1 MGATLFKEVNYSLS
15 GLLEY
20 IELGEIGLPDIQR
33 PFVWPNRKVRDLFD
47 SMYKGFPVGYL
58 LFWANEYDS
67 GARRIGVHK
76 KQKTPRLLIVD
87 GQQRL
92 TSLYAILN
100 AQPVVREDYSKQR
113 LYIAF
118 RPRDAKFEVADAAV
132 RRDPEFISDIS
143 QLWAGVTNPRRFER
157 EFIARL
163 REHREVSDAEED
175 RLSEA
180 IGRLHNLRNFPF
192 TALELLPTVDE
203 ADVAEVFVRVNSEG
217 VNLQQADFILTLMSV
232 FWDDGRGQL
241 EEFSR
246 KAREPASGGASS
258 FNHFIEP
265 DPDQML
271 RVSVALAFRR
281 ARLKHVYSILR
292 GKDLETE
299 RFSDESRSEQF
310 GELARAQGST
320 LDLTNWHEFL
330 KVLVRAGYRS
340 SSMISSE
347 TGLLYSYAM
356 FLIGR
361 RDYGLDHYKLRE
373 ITSRWFFMVSL
384 TGRYS
389 GSPESVMEEDLAR
402 LRSARDA
409 EGFIETLDRVISDT
423 LTEDFWNITL
433 PNNLATSAARS
444 PSFFGYCAALNLLDA
459 RMLFSETKISE
470 MLDPALRAKKSP
482 IERHHLFPRNYLK
495 GMGIEEIRETNQIAN
510 YALMEWPDN
519 IAVSDSPP
527 YEYFPRYLE
536 DREISGRELEHLRY
550 WHALPEN
557 WENMPYEEFLATRRR
572 NMARVIRDGFSILNK
587 EPQRSG
593 ARA

>member
-1 MGATLFKEVNYSLS
+1 
-15 GLLEY
+15 
-20 IELGEIGLPDIQR
+20 
-33 PFVWPNRKVRDLFD
+33 
-47 SMYKGFPVGYL
+47 
-58 LFWANEYDS
+58 
-67 GARRIGVHK
+67 
-76 KQKTPRLLIVD
+76 
-87 GQQRL
+87 
-92 TSLYAILN
+92 
-100 AQPVVREDYSKQR
+100 
-113 LYIAF
+113 
-118 RPRDAKFEVADAAV
+118 
-132 RRDPEFISDIS
+132 
-143 QLWAGVTNPRRFER
+143 
-157 EFIARL
+157 
-163 REHREVSDAEED
+163 
-175 RLSEA
+175 
-180 IGRLHNLRNFPF
+180 
-192 TALELLPTVDE
+192 
-203 ADVAEVFVRVNSEG
+203 
-217 VNLQQADFILTLMSV
+217 
-232 FWDDGRGQL
+232 
-241 EEFSR
+241 
-246 KAREPASGGASS
+246 
-258 FNHFIEP
+258 
-265 DPDQML
+265 ML

>member
-1 MGATLFKEVNYSLS
+1 MFKEVNYSLS

-47 SMYKGFPVGYL
+47 SMYKGFPVGHL
-58 LFWANEYDS
+58 LFWANEHEG
-67 GARRIGVHK
+67 GARRIGVYD

-92 TSLYAILN
+92 TSLYAVLN

-143 QLWAGVTNPRRFER
+143 QLWAGMTTPRRFER
-157 EFIARL
+157 DFIARL
-163 REHREVSDAEED
+163 REHREVGDAEED
-175 RLSEA
+175 HLSEA

-232 FWDDGRGQL
+232 FWDEGRGRL
-241 EEFSR
+241 EDFSR

-340 SSMISSE
+340 SSMVSSE

-361 RDYGLDHYKLRE
+361 REYGLDHYKLRE

-402 LRSARDA
+402 LRSARGA
-409 EGFIETLDRVISDT
+409 EGFIGTLDRVISDT

-444 PSFFGYCAALNLLDA
+444 PSFFAYCAALNLLDA

-470 MLDPALRAKKSP
+470 MLDPALRSHKSP

-495 GMGIEEIRETNQIAN
+495 GMGIDEIRETNQIAN

-519 IAVSDSPP
+519 IAVSDDPP
-527 YEYFPRYLE
+527 HEYFPRYLE
-536 DREISGRELEHLRY
+536 SRDISGKELEDLRY
-550 WHALPEN
+550 WHALPES
-557 WENMPYEEFLATRRR
+557 WENMPYEEFLAARRR
-572 NMARVIRDGFSILNK
+572 NMASVIRDGFSVLNK
-587 EPQRSG
+587 EPQRS
-593 ARA
+593 RTRT